1 MHVTETQEESIQLSI
16 HSSLSKNRLGKFAGE
31 DADTE
36 TTGIQIQLE
45 ILNLKQRIG
54 KNEAKKKIQQNSK

>member
-16 HSSLSKNRLGKFAGE
+16 HSSLSENRLGKFAGE

-36 TTGIQIQLE
+36 TTGIQI
-45 ILNLKQRIG
+45 
-54 KNEAKKKIQQNSK
+54 